1 MLWAL
6 GPVIF
11 ECLDTGAL
19 INAVMR
25 CLVGF
30 VWQYAL
36 GVLQMRYL
44 ALRTRTLGI

>member
-6 GPVIF
+6 GPVVF
-11 ECLDTGAL
+11 ECFDTRAL
-19 INAVMR
+19 VNAVMR
-25 CLVGF
+25 GLVGF

-44 ALRTRTLGI
+44 ALLVRTLGI